1 MKREFED
8 GRERTEQG
16 TGVRGNREQGTGN
29 RNSGKENRGNREQGT
44 GNRNSGKE
52 NRGNKEQGTGSRNSG
67 RGKSSVP
74 RGDSKSSRRSNSS
87 FLIPH
92 SSFSKPHSSFSQ
104 KEITA
109 RDAALRALQDV
120 VRGDAYASQAL
131 NRRLEEARLK
141 PEDSRLAASLFYSA
155 VENRLYLEHMLGKF
169 MDQRPEPVVND
180 ILHIAAAQIL
190 FMDRVPDHAAVDEA
204 VKQVR
209 AARREGF
216 TGMVNGVLRNLIRAR
231 DAGTLSL
238 PDKAAD
244 PVAWFRARY
253 SISAPA
259 VRRLIDAY
267 GMETAEAIA
276 AWTPARRV
284 ETVRPNRLRMD
295 AGAFGKWL
303 SDQGLDWKP
312 GIVPDAFVISDGG
325 NLAVHP
331 GYGQGLFSI
340 QGQSAML
347 AAQAVGARPG
357 MQILD
362 ACAAPGGKT
371 CLMAEQMGTSGR
383 VHAWD
388 VHEHRVALI
397 RAAALRLGLE
407 NVRPAQRDASKPVE
421 SMRLSMDAVLVDAPC
436 SGLGVI
442 AEKPDIKYRKTE
454 AELTALPP
462 LQLRILSACAGAV
475 KVGGLLVYATCTIL
489 PDENEGV
496 VRAFLEQHPGFEPD
510 TADDWLPEALKPR
523 LENGMLQIL
532 PHRDNMDGFFIARMR
547 RKGI

>member
-1 MKREFED
+1 MSREY
-8 GRERTEQG
+8 
-16 TGVRGNREQGTGN
+16 REQGTGN
-29 RNSGKENRGNREQGT
+29 REQERRVSRKGGDAPPALNGSGSAPDRNKHRGNRSP
-44 GNRNSGKE
+44 RKPSAMGKVD
-52 NRGNKEQGTGSRNSG
+52 RTAG
-67 RGKSSVP
+67 RMRPPGKDMHPEINGKQNP
-74 RGDSKSSRRSNSS
+74 RRPQTQIS
-87 FLIPH
+87 
-92 SSFSKPHSSFSQ
+92 
-104 KEITA
+104 A

-131 NRRLEEARLK
+131 NRRLEEAGLK
-141 PEDSRLAASLFYSA
+141 PEDSRLAAGLFYSA

-216 TGMVNGVLRNLIRAR
+216 TGLVNGVLRNLIRAR

-238 PDKAAD
+238 PDRDAD
-244 PVAWFRARY
+244 PVAWFRAKY

-267 GMETAEAIA
+267 GMEDAEAIA

-295 AGAFGKWL
+295 GEAFGRWL
-303 SDQGLDWKP
+303 TEQGFAWKP
-312 GIVPDAFVISDGG
+312 GVVPDAFVVSDGG
-325 NLAVHP
+325 NLSAHA
-331 GYGQGLFSI
+331 GYRQGLFSI

-347 AAQAVGARPG
+347 CAQAVQVKPG

-371 CLMAEQMGTSGR
+371 CLMAERMGTSGR

-397 RAAALRLGLE
+397 RAATLRLGLE
-407 NVRPAQRDASKPVE
+407 NVRPAQRDARKPVD
-421 SMRLSMDAVLVDAPC
+421 SMKLSMDAVLVDAPC

-442 AEKPDIKYRKTE
+442 AEKPDIKYRQTE
-454 AELTALPP
+454 EGLGALPP
-462 LQLRILSACAGAV
+462 LQLEILSACSGAV
-475 KVGGLLVYATCTIL
+475 KVGGLLVYATCTVL
-489 PDENEGV
+489 PDENERV
-496 VRAFLEQHPGFEPD
+496 VRTFLEKHPNFEPD
-510 TADDWLPEALKPR
+510 TDDGWLPAALRPR
-523 LENGMLQIL
+523 LDRGMLQIL
-532 PHRDNMDGFFIARMR
+532 PHRDDMDGFFIARMR

>member
-1 MKREFED
+1 MKREFEK
-8 GRERTEQG
+8 
-16 TGVRGNREQGTGN
+16 REQGAGN
-29 RNSGKENRGNREQGT
+29 RN
-44 GNRNSGKE
+44 
-52 NRGNKEQGTGSRNSG
+52 G
-67 RGKSSVP
+67 RKDRPFAP
-74 RGDSKSSRRSNSS
+74 RGDSRRPRHPDSS
-87 FLIPH
+87 FPH
-92 SSFSKPHSSFSQ
+92 KPLS
-104 KEITA
+104 A
-109 RDAALRALQDV
+109 RDTALRALQDV

-131 NRRLEEARLK
+131 NRRLAEARLK
-141 PEDSRLAASLFYSA
+141 REDSRLAASLFYSA
-155 VENRLYLEHMLGKF
+155 VENRLYIEHMLGKF

-209 AARREGF
+209 DARREGF
-216 TGMVNGVLRNLIRAR
+216 TGLVNGVLRNLIRAR

-238 PDKAAD
+238 PDKEVD

-259 VRRLIDAY
+259 ARRLIDAY
-267 GMETAEAIA
+267 GMETAAAIA
-276 AWTPARRV
+276 AWTPSRRA

-295 AGAFGKWL
+295 ADAFAKWL
-303 SDQGLDWKP
+303 TDQGLDWKP
-312 GIVPDAFVISDGG
+312 GIVPDAFVIQDGG
-325 NLAVHP
+325 NLAVRP

-347 AAQAVGARPG
+347 AAQAVEAKPG

-371 CLMAEQMGTSGR
+371 CLMAELMGTSGR

-388 VHEHRVALI
+388 IHDHRVALI

-407 NVRPAQRDASKPVE
+407 NVRPVQRDASKPVD
-421 SMRLSMDAVLVDAPC
+421 SMRMSMDAVLVDAPC

-454 AELTALPP
+454 EELTALPP
-462 LQLRILSACAGAV
+462 LQLKILSACAEAV
-475 KVGGLLVYATCTIL
+475 KVGGLLVYATCTVL
-489 PDENEGV
+489 PDENERV
-496 VRAFLEQHPGFEPD
+496 VRAFLEKHANFEPD
-510 TADDWLPEALKPR
+510 TGDSWLPEALKPR
-523 LENGMLQIL
+523 FDCGMLQIL
-532 PHRDNMDGFFIARMR
+532 PHRDDMDGFFIARMR

>member
-1 MKREFED
+1 MSNDYRDRKRPESRRVD
-8 GRERTEQG
+8 GAPRARQG
-16 TGVRGNREQGTGN
+16 RGFDDRKTSPG
-29 RNSGKENRGNREQGT
+29 ENRRFPKQT
-44 GNRNSGKE
+44 PA
-52 NRGNKEQGTGSRNSG
+52 
-67 RGKSSVP
+67 GKSAPAGKPEGGIGRKGFPLKGTRPKTDGGRNARPQPP
-74 RGDSKSSRRSNSS
+74 RV
-87 FLIPH
+87 
-92 SSFSKPHSSFSQ
+92 
-104 KEITA
+104 TA
-109 RDAALRALQDV
+109 RDAALSALQDV
-120 VRGDAYASQAL
+120 VRGDAYAAQAL
-131 NRRLEEARLK
+131 NRRLAEARLK
-141 PEDSRLAASLFYSA
+141 PEDARLAAGLFYSA
-155 VENRLYLEHMLGKF
+155 VENRLYIEHMLGRF

-216 TGMVNGVLRNLIRAR
+216 TGLVNGVLRNLIRAR

-238 PDKAAD
+238 PDREAD
-244 PVAWFRARY
+244 PVAWFRAKY
-253 SISAPA
+253 SVSAPA
-259 VRRLIDAY
+259 ARRLIDAY
-267 GMETAEAIA
+267 GIDAAGAIA
-276 AWTPARRV
+276 AWTPARR
-284 ETVRPNRLRMD
+284 EQTVRPNRLRMD
-295 AGAFGKWL
+295 PEAFASWLTGQGFSWRPGA
-303 SDQGLDWKP
+303 
-312 GIVPDAFVISDGG
+312 VPDAFVVTDGG

-347 AAQAVGARPG
+347 AAQAVGAKPG

-371 CLMAEQMGTSGR
+371 CLMAERMGTSGR

-407 NVRPAQRDASKPVE
+407 NVRPALRDATKPVE
-421 SMRLSMDAVLVDAPC
+421 ALRLSMDAVLVDAPC

-454 AELTALPP
+454 DELNALPP
-462 LQLRILSACAGAV
+462 LQVKLLTACAGAV
-475 KVGGLLVYATCTIL
+475 KAGGLLVYATCTIL
-489 PDENEGV
+489 PAENEAV
-496 VRAFLEQHPGFEPD
+496 VRAFLKDNPNFEPD
-510 TADDWLPEALKPR
+510 TGDGWLPEALKSS
-523 LENGMLQIL
+523 LDSGMLQIL
-532 PHRDNMDGFFIARMR
+532 PHRDGLDGFFIARMR

>member
-1 MKREFED
+1 MSDKIR
-8 GRERTEQG
+8 EQG
-16 TGVRGNREQGTGN
+16 TERRKAGNREQGTGN
-29 RNSGKENRGNREQGT
+29 RNSGRPFKHRAADR
-44 GNRNSGKE
+44 
-52 NRGNKEQGTGSRNSG
+52 
-67 RGKSSVP
+67 P
-74 RGDSKSSRRSNSS
+74 SRRSNSPS
-87 FLIPH
+87 LSPH
-92 SSFSKPHSSFSQ
+92 SSFPAKGLS
-104 KEITA
+104 A

-141 PEDSRLAASLFYSA
+141 PEDSRLAAGLFYSA
-155 VENRLYLEHMLGKF
+155 VENRLYIEHMLGKF
-169 MDQRPEPVVND
+169 LDQRPEPVVND

-216 TGMVNGVLRNLIRAR
+216 TGLVNGVLRNLIRAR

-238 PDKAAD
+238 PDRETD

-259 VRRLIDAY
+259 VRRLVDAY

-276 AWTPARRV
+276 AWTPARR
-284 ETVRPNRLRMD
+284 EQTVRPNRLRMD
-295 AGAFGKWL
+295 AEVFSQWL
-303 SDQGLDWKP
+303 TAQGFAWKA
-312 GIVPDAFVISDGG
+312 GLVPDAFVISDGG

-347 AAQAVGARPG
+347 AAQAVQAKPG

-371 CLMAEQMGTSGR
+371 CLMAERMGTSGR

-388 VHEHRVALI
+388 VHAHRVALI

-407 NVRPAQRDASKPVE
+407 NVRPAERDARKPVD

-442 AEKPDIKYRKTE
+442 AEKPDIKYRQTE
-454 AELTALPP
+454 EGLSALPP
-462 LQLRILSACAGAV
+462 LQLEILSACAEAV

-489 PDENEGV
+489 PDENERV
-496 VRAFLEQHPGFEPD
+496 VRAFLETHPNFEPD
-510 TADDWLPEALKPR
+510 SNDGWLPEAMKPR
-523 LENGMLQIL
+523 LVDGMLQIL
-532 PHRDNMDGFFIARMR
+532 PHRDDMDGFFIARMR
-547 RKGI
+547 RKGM

>member
-29 RNSGKENRGNREQGT
+29 RNSGSGARGNREQGT

-52 NRGNKEQGTGSRNSG
+52 NRGNREQGTGNRNSG
-67 RGKSSVP
+67 KGKPSVP

-92 SSFSKPHSSFSQ
+92 SSFSNPHSSFSQ

-340 QGQSAML
+340 QGQSAIL

-407 NVRPAQRDASKPVE
+407 NVRTAQRDASKPVE

-510 TADDWLPEALKPR
+510 TADDWLPQALKPR

>member
-29 RNSGKENRGNREQGT
+29 RNSGKENRGNRERGT
-44 GNRNSGKE
+44 GNRNSGK
-52 NRGNKEQGTGSRNSG
+52 
-67 RGKSSVP
+67 GKPSVP
-74 RGDSKSSRRSNSS
+74 RGDSKSSRRCNSS

-340 QGQSAML
+340 QGQSAIL

-510 TADDWLPEALKPR
+510 TADDWLPQALKPR

>member
-8 GRERTEQG
+8 NRERRGQG
-16 TGVRGNREQGTGN
+16 TGVRGNRAQGTGN
-29 RNSGKENRGNREQGT
+29 RNSGK
-44 GNRNSGKE
+44 
-52 NRGNKEQGTGSRNSG
+52 
-67 RGKSSVP
+67 GKSSVT
-74 RGDSKSSRRSNSS
+74 RGDSKSSRHSN
-87 FLIPH
+87 
-92 SSFSKPHSSFSQ
+92 SSFSKPHSPSSKPHSQ
-104 KEITA
+104 SATREITA

-131 NRRLEEARLK
+131 NRRLAEARLK
-141 PEDSRLAASLFYSA
+141 PEDSRLTASLFYSA
-155 VENRLYLEHMLGKF
+155 VENRLYIEHMLGKF

-238 PDKAAD
+238 PDKATD

-295 AGAFGKWL
+295 AGAFAKWL
-303 SDQGLDWKP
+303 TDQGLEWKP
-312 GIVPDAFVISDGG
+312 GIVPDAFVVSDGG

-331 GYGQGLFSI
+331 GYGQGIFSI
-340 QGQSAML
+340 QGQSSML

-371 CLMAEQMGTSGR
+371 CLMAESMGTSGR

-407 NVRPAQRDASKPVE
+407 NVRPAQRDASKSVE

-454 AELTALPP
+454 EELTALPP
-462 LQLRILSACAGAV
+462 LQLKILSACAGAV

-510 TADDWLPEALKPR
+510 NGDDWLPEALKPR
-523 LENGMLQIL
+523 FDNGMLQIL
-532 PHRDNMDGFFIARMR
+532 PDRDGMDGFFIARMR

>member
-1 MKREFED
+1 MRSPGSES
-8 GRERTEQG
+8 R
-16 TGVRGNREQGTGN
+16 RGNGGGQ
-29 RNSGKENRGNREQGT
+29 
-44 GNRNSGKE
+44 
-52 NRGNKEQGTGSRNSG
+52 
-67 RGKSSVP
+67 SV
-74 RGDSKSSRRSNSS
+74 RRPQTQIS
-87 FLIPH
+87 
-92 SSFSKPHSSFSQ
+92 
-104 KEITA
+104 A

-131 NRRLEEARLK
+131 NRRLAEARLK
-141 PEDSRLAASLFYSA
+141 SDDSRLATGLFYSA
-155 VENRLYLEHMLGKF
+155 VENRLYIEHMLGKF

-216 TGMVNGVLRNLIRAR
+216 TGLVNGVLRNLIRAR

-238 PDKAAD
+238 PDMQTD
-244 PVAWFRARY
+244 PVAWMRARY

-267 GMETAEAIA
+267 GLEEAEAIA
-276 AWTPARRV
+276 AWTPARR
-284 ETVRPNRLRMD
+284 EQTVRPNRLCMD
-295 AGAFGKWL
+295 PEAFGKWL
-303 SDQGLDWKP
+303 TAQGFTWKP
-312 GIVPDAFVISDGG
+312 GAVPDAFVVSDGG
-325 NLAVHP
+325 NLSAHE
-331 GYGQGLFSI
+331 GYRMGLFSI
-340 QGQSAML
+340 QGESAML
-347 AAQAVGARPG
+347 AAQAVQAKPG

-371 CLMAEQMGTSGR
+371 CLMAERMGTSGR

-388 VHEHRVALI
+388 VHAHRVALI
-397 RAAALRLGLE
+397 RAATLRLGLE
-407 NVRPAQRDASKPVE
+407 NVRPAERDASKPVD
-421 SMRLSMDAVLVDAPC
+421 SMKLTMDAVLVDAPC

-454 AELTALPP
+454 EELSAMPA
-462 LQLRILSACAGAV
+462 LQLEILSACAGAV

-496 VRAFLEQHPGFEPD
+496 VKAFLENHPNFEPD
-510 TADDWLPEALKPR
+510 DDAGWLPEALRPR
-523 LENGMLQIL
+523 LAGGMLQIL

-547 RKGI
+547 RKGM

>member
-1 MKREFED
+1 MEQGKRESRKGGASGPD
-8 GRERTEQG
+8 
-16 TGVRGNREQGTGN
+16 
-29 RNSGKENRGNREQGT
+29 RNT
-44 GNRNSGKE
+44 
-52 NRGNKEQGTGSRNSG
+52 
-67 RGKSSVP
+67 P
-74 RGDSKSSRRSNSS
+74 RGDRPSPKPSALGKVDRKAGRKRSPGSESRRENGPGQSVRR
-87 FLIPH
+87 P
-92 SSFSKPHSSFSQ
+92 Q
-104 KEITA
+104 AQITA

-120 VRGDAYASQAL
+120 VRGDAYASLAL

-141 PEDSRLAASLFYSA
+141 PEDSRLASTLFYSA
-155 VENRLYLEHMLGKF
+155 VENRLYIEHMLGRF

-216 TGMVNGVLRNLIRAR
+216 TGLVNGVLRNLIRAR

-238 PDKAAD
+238 PDKASD
-244 PVAWFRARY
+244 PVAYLRARY
-253 SISAPA
+253 SVSAPV

-267 GMETAEAIA
+267 GMDDAEAIA
-276 AWTPARRV
+276 AWTPARR
-284 ETVRPNRLRMD
+284 EQTVRPNRLRMD
-295 AGAFGKWL
+295 AAAFGQWL
-303 SDQGLDWKP
+303 TAQGLNWKP
-312 GIVPDAFVISDGG
+312 GTVPDAFVVSDGG
-325 NLAVHP
+325 NLSAHE
-331 GYGQGLFSI
+331 GYRKGLFSI
-340 QGQSAML
+340 QGESAML
-347 AAQAVGARPG
+347 AARAVQARPG

-371 CLMAEQMGTSGR
+371 CLMAELMGTSGR

-397 RAAALRLGLE
+397 RAATLRLGLE
-407 NVRPAQRDASKPVE
+407 NVRPVQRDASKPVE
-421 SMRLSMDAVLVDAPC
+421 AMRLSMDAVLVDAPC

-442 AEKPDIKYRKTE
+442 AEKPDIKYRKTGE
-454 AELTALPP
+454 ELDALPP
-462 LQLRILSACAGAV
+462 LQLKILSACAEAV

-489 PDENEGV
+489 PEENEGV
-496 VRAFLEQHPGFEPD
+496 VRAFLEGHPGFEPD
-510 TADDWLPEALKPR
+510 DADGWLPEALKPW
-523 LENGMLQIL
+523 LADGMLQIL

>member
-44 GNRNSGKE
+44 GNRNSGE
-52 NRGNKEQGTGSRNSG
+52 ETRGNREQGTGNRDSG
-67 RGKSSVP
+67 RGKSSVS

-312 GIVPDAFVISDGG
+312 GIVSDAFVLSDGG

-331 GYGQGLFSI
+331 GYGQGLFST

-489 PDENEGV
+489 PEENAGV
-496 VRAFLEQHPGFEPD
+496 ARAFLAAHPGFEPD
-510 TADDWLPEALKPR
+510 ADDSWLPEALRP
-523 LENGMLQIL
+523 LYSDGMIQIL
-532 PHRDNMDGFFIARMR
+532 PHRDGLDGFFIARMR
-547 RKGI
+547 RKGV